1 MAGIKLDL
9 KNSGITEKTI
19 SEYKEQVENIHKDLH
34 RRANDEKDFVGWI
47 ELPTNY
53 DKKEFSRIKKAAKKI
68 KKESDILVVIG
79 IGGSYLGARAVIEAL
94 TSSFQNMLTDKQRKY
109 PQILY
114 VGNNLSPNYINDL
127 IEYIGDKDFS
137 VNVISKSGTTTE
149 PAIAF
154 RIFREMLE
162 NKYGIEEA
170 RSRIYVTTDKEKGA
184 LKTLA
189 DNEGYEK
196 FVIPDNVGGRYSVL
210 TPVGLL
216 PIATAGI
223 DIDKLMEGAQTA
235 QERYND
241 SNLKYNECYKYAVV
255 RNILYKL
262 YKNTEIL
269 VNYEPKM
276 HYFTE
281 WWKQLY
287 GESEGKEQ
295 KGIFPAGVDFTT
307 DLHSMG
313 QYIQEGRRNL
323 FETVISIENSATDII
338 INKDEDNLDGLNYL
352 AGKGLDYVNKKAME
366 GTIKAHV
373 SGDVPN
379 IVINIEKLDEENMG
393 ELIYFFEKSCAMSG
407 MILGVNPF
415 NQPGVEE
422 YKKNMFK
429 LLKKPG
435 Y

>member
-1 MAGIKLDL
+1 MKNL
-9 KNSGITEKTI
+9 KINFEYTGITEKEI
-19 SEYKEQVENIHKDLH
+19 LEYKKKVELIHKNMH
-34 RRANDEKDFVGWI
+34 KRTEDETDFVGWL

-53 DKKEFSRIKKAAKKI
+53 DKKEFARIKKAAKKI

-79 IGGSYLGARAVIEAL
+79 IGGSYLGARAVIESL
-94 TSSFQNMLTDKQRKY
+94 TNTFYNMLPDKERKF

-114 VGNNLSPNYINDL
+114 AGNNLSPNYINDL
-127 IEYIGDKDFS
+127 INYIGDKDFS

-149 PAIAF
+149 PGIAF
-154 RIFREMLE
+154 RIFREILE

-196 FVIPDNVGGRYSVL
+196 FVIPDNIGGRYSVL
-210 TPVGLL
+210 TAVGLL

-223 DIDKLMEGAQTA
+223 NIDKLMDGARTA

-241 SNLKYNECYKYAVV
+241 ANLKYNDCYKYAVI
-255 RNILYKL
+255 RNILYKND
-262 YKNTEIL
+262 KNIEIL
-269 VNYEPKM
+269 ANYEPKL

-287 GESEGKEQ
+287 GESEGKQE
-295 KGIFPAGVDFTT
+295 KGIFPAGVDLTT

-323 FETVISIENSATDII
+323 FETVLSVKNTDAEIT
-338 INKDEDNLDGLNYL
+338 INTDEDNLDGLNYL
-352 AGKGLDYVNKKAME
+352 VGKDLDFVNKKAME

-373 SGDVPN
+373 AGEVPN
-379 IVINIEKLDEENMG
+379 ILFELDKLNEECIG
-393 ELIYFFEKSCAMSG
+393 ELIYFFELACAMSG
-407 MILGVNPF
+407 EVLGVNPF
-415 NQPGVEE
+415 NQPGVEK
-422 YKKNMFK
+422 YKTNMFK
-429 LLKKPG
+429 LLEKPG